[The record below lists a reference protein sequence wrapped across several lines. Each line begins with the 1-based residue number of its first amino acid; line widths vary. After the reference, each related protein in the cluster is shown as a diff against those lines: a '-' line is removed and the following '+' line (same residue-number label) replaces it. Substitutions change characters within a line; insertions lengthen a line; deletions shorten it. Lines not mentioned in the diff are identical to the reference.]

1 LEIWKQKKI
10 AILLNQVEL
19 VAANKS
25 ILFAATSN
33 EFKDHEDALQF
44 QCAITITAI
53 DGIITRNKKDF
64 KYSTIPVFTLEEVLY

>member
-33 EFKDHEDALQF
+33 EFKDYEDALQF

-64 KYSTIPVFTLEEVLY
+64 KYSTIPVLL